1 MRNSNDGFTLAEL
14 VVSISLVGV
23 LMSFAIPSYQS
34 NVHATQRQTNVS
46 NMEIV
51 RTTFMMYWQEGHM
64 IGNPNFPPQPEN
76 NQMDLEFKAHL
87 LPDGRMV
94 NDLFSGDL
102 PRNSNN
108 NPFYYYVQSDTSET
122 GFVTQVI
129 IIVDEDE
136 DSPSYEEEVIG
147 EV

>member
-51 RTTFMMYWQEGHM
+51 RQTFMMYWQEGHM

-94 NDLFSGDL
+94 NDLFSGEL
-102 PRNSNN
+102 PFNTNN
-108 NPFYYYVQSDTSET
+108 NPFNYYVRSDTSET

>member
-14 VVSISLVGV
+14 VVSISLVGI

-34 NVHATQRQTNVS
+34 NVLATQRQS
-46 NMEIV
+46 NMTNMQIV
-51 RTTFMMYWQEGHM
+51 VTTFMMYWQEGHM

-94 NDLFSGDL
+94 NDLFSGEL
-102 PRNSNN
+102 PMNSNN

-122 GFVTQVI
+122 GFVTQMI

-147 EV
+147 EI

>member
-51 RTTFMMYWQEGHM
+51 RQTFMMYWQEGHM

-76 NQMDLEFKAHL
+76 NQMDLEFKAHV

-94 NDLFSGDL
+94 NDLFSGEL
-102 PRNSNN
+102 PFNSNN
-108 NPFYYYVQSDTSET
+108 IPFHYYVQSDTSET

>member
-14 VVSISLVGV
+14 VVSISLVGI

-76 NQMDLEFKAHL
+76 NQMDLEFKAHV

-94 NDLFSGDL
+94 NDLFSGEL
-102 PRNSNN
+102 PFNSNN
-108 NPFYYYVQSDTSET
+108 IPFHYYVQSDTSET
-122 GFVTQVI
+122 GFITQTI

>member
-1 MRNSNDGFTLAEL
+1 
-14 VVSISLVGV
+14 
-23 LMSFAIPSYQS
+23 
-34 NVHATQRQTNVS
+34 
-46 NMEIV
+46 
-51 RTTFMMYWQEGHM
+51 M

-76 NQMDLEFKAHL
+76 NQMDLEFKAHV

-94 NDLFSGDL
+94 NDLFSGEL
-102 PRNSNN
+102 PFNSNN
-108 NPFYYYVQSDTSET
+108 IPFHYYVQSDTSET

-147 EV
+147 EI

>member
-34 NVHATQRQTNVS
+34 NVLATQRQSNIT
-46 NMEIV
+46 NMEVIK
-51 RTTFMMYWQEGHM
+51 TTFMMYWQEGHM

-76 NQMDLEFKAHL
+76 NQMDLEFKAQVL
-87 LPDGRMV
+87 SDGRMV

-122 GFVTQVI
+122 GFVSQMI

>member
-51 RTTFMMYWQEGHM
+51 RQTFMMYWQEGHM

-76 NQMDLEFKAHL
+76 NL
-87 LPDGRMV
+87 
-94 NDLFSGDL
+94 N
-102 PRNSNN
+102 
-108 NPFYYYVQSDTSET
+108 
-122 GFVTQVI
+122 GFRV
-129 IIVDEDE
+129 
-136 DSPSYEEEVIG
+136 
-147 EV
+147 

>member
-34 NVHATQRQTNVS
+34 NVLATQRQSNIT
-46 NMEIV
+46 NMEVI

-108 NPFYYYVQSDTSET
+108 NPFYYYIQSDTSET

>member
-34 NVHATQRQTNVS
+34 NVLATQRQSNIT

-94 NDLFSGDL
+94 NDLFSGEL
-102 PRNSNN
+102 PVNSNN

-122 GFVTQVI
+122 GFVTQMI

-136 DSPSYEEEVIG
+136 DSPAYEEEVIG
-147 EV
+147 EI

>member
-1 MRNSNDGFTLAEL
+1 
-14 VVSISLVGV
+14 
-23 LMSFAIPSYQS
+23 
-34 NVHATQRQTNVS
+34 
-46 NMEIV
+46 
-51 RTTFMMYWQEGHM
+51 M

-76 NQMDLEFKAHL
+76 NQMDLEFKAHV

-94 NDLFSGDL
+94 NDLFSGEL
-102 PRNSNN
+102 P
-108 NPFYYYVQSDTSET
+108 FHYYVQSDTSET
-122 GFVTQVI
+122 WFITQTI

>member
-34 NVHATQRQTNVS
+34 NVLATQRQSNIT

-94 NDLFSGDL
+94 NDLFSGEL
-102 PRNSNN
+102 PVNSNN

-122 GFVTQVI
+122 GFVTQMI

>member
-51 RTTFMMYWQEGHM
+51 KQPFMMYWQEGHM

-76 NQMDLEFKAHL
+76 NQMDLEFKAHV

-94 NDLFSGDL
+94 NDLFSGEL
-102 PRNSNN
+102 PFNKNN
-108 NPFYYYVQSDTSET
+108 NPFNYYVQSDTSET

>member
-94 NDLFSGDL
+94 NDLFSGEL
-102 PRNSNN
+102 PFNTNN

-147 EV
+147 EI

>member
-34 NVHATQRQTNVS
+34 NVHATQCQTNVS

-76 NQMDLEFKAHL
+76 NQMDLEFKAHV

-94 NDLFSGDL
+94 NDLFSGEL
-102 PRNSNN
+102 PFNSNN
-108 NPFYYYVQSDTSET
+108 IPFHYYVQSDTSET

>member
-51 RTTFMMYWQEGHM
+51 RQTFMMYWQEGHM

>member
-34 NVHATQRQTNVS
+34 NVLATQRQSNIT

-76 NQMDLEFKAHL
+76 NQMDLEFKAHV

-94 NDLFSGDL
+94 NDLFSGEL
-102 PRNSNN
+102 PFNSNN
-108 NPFYYYVQSDTSET
+108 IPFYYYVQSDTSET

>member
-1 MRNSNDGFTLAEL
+1 
-14 VVSISLVGV
+14 
-23 LMSFAIPSYQS
+23 
-34 NVHATQRQTNVS
+34 
-46 NMEIV
+46 
-51 RTTFMMYWQEGHM
+51 M

>member
-34 NVHATQRQTNVS
+34 NVLATQRQSNITN
-46 NMEIV
+46 MQIV
-51 RTTFMMYWQEGHM
+51 ITTFMMYWQEGHM

-94 NDLFSGDL
+94 NDLFSGEL
-102 PRNSNN
+102 PVNSNN

>member
-34 NVHATQRQTNVS
+34 NVLATQRQSNIT

-108 NPFYYYVQSDTSET
+108 NPFYYYIQSDTSET

>member
-34 NVHATQRQTNVS
+34 NVLATQRQSNITN
-46 NMEIV
+46 MQIV
-51 RTTFMMYWQEGHM
+51 ITTFMMYWQEGHM

-94 NDLFSGDL
+94 NDLFSGEL
-102 PRNSNN
+102 PVNSNN

-122 GFVTQVI
+122 GFVTQMI

-147 EV
+147 EI

>member
-76 NQMDLEFKAHL
+76 NQMDLEFKAHV

-94 NDLFSGDL
+94 NDLFSGEL
-102 PRNSNN
+102 PFNSNN
-108 NPFYYYVQSDTSET
+108 IPFHYYVQSDTSET

-147 EV
+147 EI

>member
-14 VVSISLVGV
+14 VVSISLVGI

-34 NVHATQRQTNVS
+34 NVLATQRQSNITN
-46 NMEIV
+46 MQIV
-51 RTTFMMYWQEGHM
+51 ITTFMMYWQEGHM

-76 NQMDLEFKAHL
+76 NQMELEFKAHV
-87 LPDGRMV
+87 LPEGRMV
-94 NDLFSGDL
+94 KGVWSGEL
-102 PRNSNN
+102 PFNSNN

>member
-51 RTTFMMYWQEGHM
+51 RQTFMMYWQEGHM

-76 NQMDLEFKAHL
+76 NLMDLEFKAHT
-87 LPDGRMV
+87 LPDGRTV
-94 NDLFSGDL
+94 NDLFSGEL
-102 PRNSNN
+102 PFNTNN
-108 NPFYYYVQSDTSET
+108 NPFNYYVQSDTSET

>member
-34 NVHATQRQTNVS
+34 NVLATQRQSNIT

-94 NDLFSGDL
+94 NDLFSGEL
-102 PRNSNN
+102 PVNSNN
-108 NPFYYYVQSDTSET
+108 NPFYYYVQPDTSET
-122 GFVTQVI
+122 GFVTQMI

-136 DSPSYEEEVIG
+136 DSQSYEEEVIG
-147 EV
+147 EI

>member
-34 NVHATQRQTNVS
+34 NVLATQRQSNIT

-51 RTTFMMYWQEGHM
+51 KTTFMMYWQEGHM

-76 NQMDLEFKAHL
+76 NQMDLEFKAQVL
-87 LPDGRMV
+87 SDGRMV

-102 PRNSNN
+102 PMNSNN
-108 NPFYYYVQSDTSET
+108 NPFHYYVQSDTSET
-122 GFVTQVI
+122 GFVTRMI

-147 EV
+147 EI

>member
-14 VVSISLVGV
+14 VVSISLVGI

-34 NVHATQRQTNVS
+34 NVLATQRQSNITN
-46 NMEIV
+46 MQIV
-51 RTTFMMYWQEGHM
+51 ITTFMMYWQEGHM

-76 NQMDLEFKAHL
+76 NQMDLEFKAHV

-94 NDLFSGDL
+94 NDLFSGEL
-102 PRNSNN
+102 PLNSNN

>member
-34 NVHATQRQTNVS
+34 NVLATQRQSNIT

-94 NDLFSGDL
+94 NDLFSGEL
-102 PRNSNN
+102 PVNSNN

>member
-34 NVHATQRQTNVS
+34 NVLATQRQSNIT
-46 NMEIV
+46 NMEVI

-122 GFVTQVI
+122 GFVSQMI

>member
-94 NDLFSGDL
+94 NDLFSGEL
-102 PRNSNN
+102 PVNSNN

>member
-34 NVHATQRQTNVS
+34 NVLATQRQSNIT

-51 RTTFMMYWQEGHM
+51 KTTFMMYWQEGHM

-76 NQMDLEFKAHL
+76 NQMDLEFKAQVL
-87 LPDGRMV
+87 SDGRMV

-102 PRNSNN
+102 PMNSNN
-108 NPFYYYVQSDTSET
+108 NPFHYYVQSDTSET

-147 EV
+147 EI

>member
-51 RTTFMMYWQEGHM
+51 RQTFMMYWQEGHM

-76 NQMDLEFKAHL
+76 NLMDLEFKAHL

-94 NDLFSGDL
+94 NDLFSGEL
-102 PRNSNN
+102 PFNTNN
-108 NPFYYYVQSDTSET
+108 NPFNYYVRSDTSET

>member
-76 NQMDLEFKAHL
+76 NQMDLEFKAHV

-94 NDLFSGDL
+94 NDLFSGEL
-102 PRNSNN
+102 PFNTNN
-108 NPFYYYVQSDTSET
+108 NPFNYYVQSDTSET

>member
-34 NVHATQRQTNVS
+34 NVLATQRQSNIT

-94 NDLFSGDL
+94 NDLFSGEL
-102 PRNSNN
+102 PVNSNN

-122 GFVTQVI
+122 GFVTQMI

-147 EV
+147 EI

>member
-14 VVSISLVGV
+14 VVSISLVGI

-34 NVHATQRQTNVS
+34 NVLATQRQSNIT
-46 NMEIV
+46 NMEVIK
-51 RTTFMMYWQEGHM
+51 TTFMMYWQEGHM

-76 NQMDLEFKAHL
+76 NQMDLEFKAQVL
-87 LPDGRMV
+87 SDGRMV

>member
-14 VVSISLVGV
+14 VVSISLVGI

-34 NVHATQRQTNVS
+34 NVLATQRQSNIT

>member
-76 NQMDLEFKAHL
+76 NQMDLEFKAHV

-94 NDLFSGDL
+94 NDLFSGEL
-102 PRNSNN
+102 PFNTNN
-108 NPFYYYVQSDTSET
+108 NPFNPTHLKQDL
-122 GFVTQVI
+122 
-129 IIVDEDE
+129 
-136 DSPSYEEEVIG
+136 
-147 EV
+147 

>member
-34 NVHATQRQTNVS
+34 NVLATQRQSNITN
-46 NMEIV
+46 MQIV
-51 RTTFMMYWQEGHM
+51 ITTFMMYWQEGHM

-94 NDLFSGDL
+94 NDLFSGEL
-102 PRNSNN
+102 PVNSNN

-122 GFVTQVI
+122 GFVTQMI